1 MSAASIVTIIGVG
14 VVAGALVVYLAII
27 ALLLRNVSFT
37 LGTVLIGVR
46 AIANQTQPVGEVVS
60 GIVEDVNAIQRD
72 LNGLLALAGA
82 REPAGEVEEVR

>member
-14 VVAGALVVYLAII
+14 VVAGALVVYLTII
-27 ALLLRNVSFT
+27 AVLLRNVSFT

-46 AIANQTQPVGEVVS
+46 AIANQTQPVGEVVN

-82 REPAGEVEEVR
+82 REPAAVEEVR